1 MRKQTAEPAES
12 CISDDVVSFLD
23 QVISPL
29 YEVIAAV
36 SGAAGLT
43 SMTC

>member
-12 CISDDVVSFLD
+12 CISNDGVSFLD

-29 YEVIAAV
+29 YEIIAAV
-36 SGAAGLT
+36 SGAAGLGIL
-43 SMTC
+43 TC